1 MNLLELLKDKLGKP
15 YFDLE
20 YLLLCFKEVLTELGE
35 SNLANDLP
43 WLADHSDGSNI
54 NMVKQLQVY
63 SICYQLLNIVEVNGA
78 VQNRRKLEA
87 QSLSQV
93 NGLWANNLEILKKA
107 GFAEEDI
114 LCNLANIQVEPVLTA
129 HPTEAKRPE
138 VLEQYRKLYL
148 LIVKR
153 ENTMYTP
160 VEQEEIRNDIK
171 LILHKLW
178 LIGEI
183 FIDKPDI
190 RSELEN
196 VLHYLK
202 NVFPEAIPLL
212 DRRLMQS
219 WQAVGFD
226 PAAIYSTNYLPRI
239 SFGNWVGGDRDG
251 HPLITADITQEALTT
266 MRMSAFE
273 LIKGKLIVL
282 SRNLSFYVP
291 LEKLSEELQARTR
304 KYIPFAGSRIEKIQ
318 KLYHREAFRFFVNL
332 LICRLPVDFSQDKVI
347 TLEEHEGSYRHSG
360 ELIDDL
366 VVLQQDLD
374 EFGASKV
381 AWNDVRDLI
390 RLVQSFGFHLAKLD
404 VRQNSSFHDL
414 AMDQLLEAA
423 GMDIVYSTLPFEEKR
438 KFLLAEIKSPRPFT
452 NNINNLPNEA
462 LAVIST
468 YRVLKRHVDRYTSTS
483 LGNIIISMTRDIT
496 DLLLP
501 YIFAREVGLLEVR
514 DGEYLM
520 PLHIVPLFETIDDL
534 DHCHR
539 IMDEYLA
546 ISMVK
551 KSLELQQQNRRRN
564 WLRQDVMIGYSDS
577 NKDGG
582 ILASAWNLYLAQ
594 EKLSTL
600 MQEHNIKLRF
610 FHGKGGTISR
620 GAGPMHWFLKALPQG
635 SLSGHIR
642 LTEQGEIIEKKYAN
656 LLNAAYNLELLV
668 AGTLSNTMLHSA
680 LKQPQPHE
688 GTDILNFLSERSV
701 AYYKELT
708 HHESFMEFFS
718 QATPIDAIESSKI
731 GSRPARRTGQRTLND
746 LRAIPWVF
754 SWSQT
759 RFNIT
764 GWYGAGSAL
773 EELQEKFPEKFS
785 KLKDMVKY
793 DEVIRYI
800 FTNIDTSLAATD
812 EQIMELYASLV
823 EDESCREKIYGMIIL
838 ELNKLRKMMEVL
850 LVRSMEERRKNHYY
864 STMLRAQPLEKLH
877 QYQILLLKQWRS
889 QKSQG
894 NNTEAETTL
903 VELLKSINAIAN
915 AIGNT
920 G

>member
-1 MNLLELLKDKLGKP
+1 M
-15 YFDLE
+15 
-20 YLLLCFKEVLTELGE
+20 GE
-35 SNLANDLP
+35 RNLAISIP
-43 WLADHSDGSNI
+43 WLKQGDDAPEVNVI
-54 NMVKQLQVY
+54 KQLQVY

-78 VQNRRKLEA
+78 VQNRRKLE
-87 QSLSQV
+87 SSGLSNV
-93 NGLWANNLEILKKA
+93 NGLWAKNLEILKNA
-107 GFAEEDI
+107 GFNENDI

-153 ENTMYTP
+153 ENSMYTP
-160 VEQEEIRNDIK
+160 VEQEEIRSDIK
-171 LILHKLW
+171 LILNKLW

-190 RSELEN
+190 RSELDSI
-196 VLHYLK
+196 LHYLK
-202 NVFPEAIPLL
+202 NVFPEAIPIL
-212 DRRLMQS
+212 DRRLMQA

-226 PAAIYSTNYLPRI
+226 PKGINATNYLPRI

-251 HPLITADITQEALTT
+251 HPLITSEITEETLTIL
-266 MRMSAFE
+266 RMSSFE
-273 LIKGKLIVL
+273 LIKSKLITL
-282 SRNLSFYVP
+282 SRNLSFYIP
-291 LEKLSEELQARTR
+291 LEKTSAELQDKIG
-304 KYIPFAGSRIEKIQ
+304 KYSVYAGFRLEKIQ
-318 KLYHREAFRFFVNL
+318 KLYHREAFRFYVNL

-347 TLEEHEGSYRHSG
+347 TLEEHEGSYKHSG

-366 VVLQQDLD
+366 IVLQEDLLS
-374 EFGASKV
+374 FGASKV

-390 RLVQSFGFHLAKLD
+390 RLIQSFGFHLAKLD
-404 VRQNSSFHDL
+404 IRQNSHYHDI
-414 AMDQLLEAA
+414 AMDQLLQAA
-423 GMDIVYSTLPFEEKR
+423 GMDIIYSGLSFGEK
-438 KFLLAEIKSPRPFT
+438 KEFLMQEINSPRPFT
-452 NNINNLPNEA
+452 NDFKNLPHEA
-462 LAVIST
+462 LSVLST
-468 YRVLKRHVDRYTSTS
+468 YQVLKRHVDRYTSTS
-483 LGNIIISMTRDIT
+483 LGNIIISMTRDVT

-501 YIFAREVGLLEVR
+501 YLFARETGLLEAR
-514 DGEYLM
+514 EKENLM
-520 PLHIVPLFETIDDL
+520 PLHVVPLFETIADL
-534 DHCHR
+534 EHCDT

-546 ISMVK
+546 VPLVK
-551 KSLELQQQNRRRN
+551 RSLEFQQQNRRRN
-564 WLRQDVMIGYSDS
+564 WLRQDIMIGYSDS

-582 ILASAWNLYLAQ
+582 ILASAWNLYRAQ

-600 MQEHNIKLRF
+600 ASQHDLKLRF

-668 AGTLSNTMLHSA
+668 SGTLSNTMLNDS
-680 LKQPQPHE
+680 PEGFQPHE
-688 GTDILNFLSERSV
+688 GADILEFLSERSV
-701 AYYKELT
+701 AYYQELT
-708 HHESFMEFFS
+708 HHPDFMEFFS

-731 GSRPARRTGQRTLND
+731 GSRPSRRTGQRTLHD

-764 GWYGAGSAL
+764 GWYGTGSAL
-773 EELQEKFPEKFS
+773 EELLQNFPEKFS
-785 KLKDMVKY
+785 RLQAMVKY

-812 EQIMELYASLV
+812 EKIMELYASLV
-823 EDESCREKIYGMIIL
+823 ENKTSRQVIFEMITG
-838 ELNKLRKMMEVL
+838 ELKKLREMMEKL
-850 LVRSMEERRKNHYY
+850 LQRPMKERRKNHFY
-864 STMLRAQPLEKLH
+864 STMLRAEPLEKLH
-877 QYQILLLKQWRS
+877 QYQIMLLKQWRK
-889 QKSQG
+889 QKVDGKTQ
-894 NNTEAETTL
+894 EAESTL